1 MEERLEG
8 IDAFSE
14 TRETNIEQGN
24 VGKELGF
31 LEDEIYEDE
40 LCEETLPF
48 NFEIAISVLEAD
60 EQDMETNFVEAV
72 SEIGGGKHF
81 PCNKCVKVCKSK
93 GGLTRHVN
101 AKHQDK
107 HDTEESN
114 DIPALTKDGLKS
126 IVYRIKQNI
135 INDGYWDKEVTSH
148 IEKIGGNDSLFDA
161 VLPIYTRFCVERNQ
175 DKFLIEFY
183 ELIPNSTTLFGCA
196 NQQLCSLVMISD

>member
-1 MEERLEG
+1 MEEGLEG

-14 TRETNIEQGN
+14 TRQTSIEQSN

-31 LEDEIYEDE
+31 LEDEIYKDK
-40 LCEETLPF
+40 LSEEMLPF
-48 NFEIAISVLEAD
+48 NFEIAISALEAD

-72 SEIGGGKHF
+72 SEIGGEKHF

-114 DIPALTKDGLKS
+114 NIPALTKDGLKS
-126 IVYRIKQNI
+126 IVDRIKQNI

-161 VLPIYTRFCVERNQ
+161 VLPIYTRFCVSRPAKMQ
-175 DKFLIEFY
+175 I
-183 ELIPNSTTLFGCA
+183 
-196 NQQLCSLVMISD
+196 